1 MDIIET
7 ERRSELVYF
16 WAGPS
21 QIPIEVPGV
30 PIFSRTHLAWL
41 SVTLFIC
48 VAASLYFFRM
58 KKHSRIR
65 GVRILGFI
73 LFFLEMLRLFLL
85 AAVGDFSLSESLPL
99 QLCDVMVFVEFYAAW
114 HNFPSVRELCFCLGM
129 PGALS
134 ALITPGETGYPLF
147 NIHYLVFIL
156 IHLLLFLLPILFL
169 VDGFKPS
176 ARRLPLCFVCLL
188 LLAAVDYP
196 VNLAVQGNYLFLCY
210 PPQGSI
216 LEWIQPWAGAWYLP
230 AMALLVWGIWGMLY
244 GGYFLLT
251 WLVRRRG
258 KIGNRVPVKNT

>member
-1 MDIIET
+1 M
-7 ERRSELVYF
+7 YF

-41 SVTLFIC
+41 SVTLIIC
-48 VAASLYFFRM
+48 ITVSLYFFRM
-58 KKHSRIR
+58 KKHNRIR
-65 GVRILGFI
+65 GVKILGFL
-73 LFFLEMLRLFLL
+73 LFFLEILRLILL

-114 HNFPSVRELCFCLGM
+114 HNVPSVRELCFCLGM

-216 LEWIQPWAGAWYLP
+216 LEWIQHWAGEWYLP
-230 AMALLVWGIWGMLY
+230 AMALLVWGIWVMLY
-244 GGYFLLT
+244 GGYFLLR
-251 WLVRRRG
+251 WLVRHSG
-258 KIGNRVPVKNT
+258 KIGNGVPVKNT